1 MTQVVERIPAYS
13 NQSMVYYCD
22 TLLSILSQTYD
33 TKVGR
38 GNKVDTIKV
47 FKHKNDQ
54 DVIDK
59 ITKSKEHYY
68 KLNKMGNRKVG
79 SFEVVKYRLDYIDG
93 QPKIIIEMIKVLD
106 EDGEYI
112 KFARLKDVIGYLP
125 KYPIIF
131 KKL

>member
-1 MTQVVERIPAYS
+1 MIERIPAYS
-13 NQSMVYYCD
+13 NQSMIDYCD
-22 TLLSILSQTYD
+22 TLLSILNLTREE
-33 TKVGR
+33 KVGR
-38 GNKVDTIKV
+38 GKKIQVI
-47 FKHKNDQ
+47 KHKKDQ

-59 ITKSKEHYY
+59 LTRSKEYYY
-68 KLNKMGNRKVG
+68 KLNQMENRKVG
-79 SFEVVKYRLDYIDG
+79 SFEVVKYRLDYIDS

-125 KYPIIF
+125 KYPITF